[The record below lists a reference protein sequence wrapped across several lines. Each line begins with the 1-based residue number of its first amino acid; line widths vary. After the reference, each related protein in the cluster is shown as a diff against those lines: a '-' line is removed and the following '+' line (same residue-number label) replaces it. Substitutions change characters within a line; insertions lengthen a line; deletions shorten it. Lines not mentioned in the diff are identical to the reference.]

1 MTDAS
6 ADELKISGIIHV
18 GKPGSGLF
26 KATVALVGWKNTVS
40 GLPDN
45 TLSLSG
51 GDIVSAEW
59 QRACGKGRCLLKLCF
74 AGGDGSVSR
83 FAGFKEQ
90 ELSAVKAHLQRHF
103 KVALSEPNVA
113 TEGWCW
119 GDILPYQE
127 EATTSN
133 NPDLRV
139 MINGKLGFD
148 VPVCELHQVSTP
160 SKTDLNLEFKQDPA
174 ALSSGN
180 EILTEMRLFIPGVD
194 SASCAENLREELLKR
209 SGLTKV
215 EEALLSLPQVSIV
228 APRGKYDVQFLP
240 KALRIHGKT
249 MTHTVRY
256 DAIVRLF
263 LLDISA
269 TLPSGM
275 TTAIAV
281 GLSPPMRQ
289 GKTDHY
295 WLVLGF
301 DESTMSVDSLS
312 DGIIKRINIA
322 REDHKVSSLMGKALA
337 VFSGK
342 TVVGTSSDFKNLHPQ
357 KHACLTVTYKAQ
369 PGLLFFC
376 KMSFILALK
385 PVIYHK
391 WQDVDKVIFNAGAM
405 RGRSFDL
412 IILLKGG
419 QQLEFLQIDKNAF
432 EATQATLEK
441 LGVAMEGSEKVANA
455 DTRVEARQ
463 ARATRRKDDAPSP
476 PAAARA
482 TRSGAAKVAGKPGGG
497 ASRGAAVAKPKDD
510 EYDEEEDED
519 FPSEDGGDD
528 DDDGSSSSEGEEE
541 NDDVPA
547 KKRPKRK

>member
-391 WQDVDKVIFNAGAM
+391 WQDVDKVSSWSSFRSTRMRSRLLRPPSRSWASRWRALRRSRTQTPASRPARPAPRGARM
-405 RGRSFDL
+405 THPRRRRPRGRRGRGPRKWRGSQVVVPPGEL
-412 IILLKGG
+412 RWRSQKTMSTMRRRTRTSPR
-419 QQLEFLQIDKNAF
+419 KTA
-432 EATQATLEK
+432 ATTTTTA
-441 LGVAMEGSEKVANA
+441 AHPRKVRRR
-455 DTRVEARQ
+455 TTTCRQ
-463 ARATRRKDDAPSP
+463 
-476 PAAARA
+476 
-482 TRSGAAKVAGKPGGG
+482 RSV
-497 ASRGAAVAKPKDD
+497 
-510 EYDEEEDED
+510 
-519 FPSEDGGDD
+519 PSENEAACTSGT
-528 DDDGSSSSEGEEE
+528 
-541 NDDVPA
+541 
-547 KKRPKRK
+547 